1 MNFLKFKFV
10 LCRLKKQY
18 KVFLKVEEKYLAKN
32 LEKRKF
38 IAFFIKDDEDKFL
51 NKEVIDNFDKQIKK
65 CKVKLYKKKL
75 KLNKTLFSLGIF
87 DLNYIDIF
95 YKYKAS
101 EKDIEFVKNV
111 LKDKISGRC

>member
-1 MNFLKFKFV
+1 MNPLKFKFV
-10 LCRLKKQY
+10 FYRLKKQY

-65 CKVKLYKKKL
+65 CKAKLYKKKL
-75 KLNKTLFSLGIF
+75 KLNKILFSLGIF

-95 YKYKAS
+95 YKYKISKNDS
-101 EKDIEFVKNV
+101 ELIRKILKNNI
-111 LKDKISGRC
+111 KK